1 MTVVSWAKLF
11 KASIFSDIRYPVGII
26 HEDEYIAHKLY
37 LKTDKVL
44 LLNHTYYM
52 YRIRE
57 GSITTSNQVTIPKLV
72 NPLSCFEERIV
83 DLLLANKDVTEHL
96 RNYKIWLTKVKHEF
110 EVNHLCDS
118 NEYLRIVN
126 KLSFLD

>member
-1 MTVVSWAKLF
+1 
-11 KASIFSDIRYPVGII
+11 
-26 HEDEYIAHKLY
+26 
-37 LKTDKVL
+37 
-44 LLNHTYYM
+44 M

-72 NPLSCFEERIV
+72 DPLSCFEERIV

-96 RNYKIWLTKVKHEF
+96 RNYKIWLIKVKHEF